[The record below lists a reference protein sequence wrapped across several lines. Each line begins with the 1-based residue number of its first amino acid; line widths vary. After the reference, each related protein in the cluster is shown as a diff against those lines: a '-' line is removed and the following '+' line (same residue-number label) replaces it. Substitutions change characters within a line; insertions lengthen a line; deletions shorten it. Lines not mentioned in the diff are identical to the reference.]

1 MASIIE
7 LKKARNEM
15 HHAKILMR
23 AHHRY
28 LDYINVKESI
38 QALVKTHGINQMF
51 RDNCTFD
58 NKRRLLDLMGEEV
71 VDVVYHYGIIKL
83 RFYRNGYVE
92 LSFV

>member
-1 MASIIE
+1 
-7 LKKARNEM
+7 
-15 HHAKILMR
+15 MR

-38 QALVKTHGINQMF
+38 QTLVKTHGINQVF
-51 RDNCTFD
+51 RDNRTFD
-58 NKRRLLDLMGEEV
+58 NQRRLLELMGEEV
-71 VDVVYHYGIIKL
+71 SDVVCHYGIIKL

>member
-7 LKKARNEM
+7 LKKARKEM

-51 RDNCTFD
+51 RDNCTF
-58 NKRRLLDLMGEEV
+58 NKQRRTLCLMTEEKS
-71 VDVVYHYGIIKL
+71 DIAYHYGL
-83 RFYRNGYVE
+83 LRFRFYRNGYVE